1 MSTLIGHDETEM
13 DPIVNLELTIPIIDD
28 DDKKTDYEIS
38 LSSEKKKSANLP
50 PVRTPSTVWQ
60 HYEKVDDNGVHVY
73 TKCKYCD
80 KRYSKNCS
88 TTTLNDHWKKK
99 HLKIQPGGVGSIE
112 AAFNNA
118 SNTQSQAEDHADI
131 LDKLVNWVI
140 DDCQPFKVV
149 DGVLFREFI
158 ASLNSKFRVPS
169 RQTLRNKIDNKY
181 THYKNNIIKLFQEN
195 NSKIAFTS
203 DMWTSDTG
211 APYMVLTAHWINNE
225 WNLKHAIIAFQRFP
239 HPHTGLQIQKAIYKI
254 FQDFSITT
262 KALAI
267 TIDNGANQ
275 VAAMRL
281 LSTTLS
287 DELQIDF
294 KIIRCGAHSIALVVN
309 AGLGKFKPI
318 IDKVRAFIIEV
329 RKSPKKEQEL
339 ITFATNLNVK
349 YKKLIRDV
357 KTRWNS
363 TFLMLESFLNNKA
376 VIVSLISIGSNFAK
390 LDLNDDEW
398 KELQL
403 FCDFLKPFFEFTE
416 EMSGSKYPT
425 FGTLLLLLDHLLE
438 HITII
443 KNDTSI
449 PKWIKGIAKE
459 MQEKFRC
466 ISVNLYNSTATLA
479 LVLDPRYKTQI
490 LPNSVSVEDAKQLLL
505 EKFNSYQN
513 MEQTLIADDENEIK
527 EDNVGDKRKTSGIL
541 SRMIQKKRKF
551 NNLQSRNE
559 IMEYLAIPV
568 EPIDID
574 PCEWWKHHKVQ
585 YPLLEKIARDYICI
599 PATSVPSEQAFSK
612 SGELVYN

>member
-88 TTTLNDHWKKK
+88 TTTLNNHWKRK

-112 AAFNNA
+112 VAFNNA

-140 DDCQPFKVV
+140 DDCQPFKV
-149 DGVLFREFI
+149 
-158 ASLNSKFRVPS
+158 
-169 RQTLRNKIDNKY
+169 
-181 THYKNNIIKLFQEN
+181 EN

-329 RKSPKKEQEL
+329 CKSPKKEQEL

-443 KNDTSI
+443 KNDISI
-449 PKWIKGIAKE
+449 PK
-459 MQEKFRC
+459 
-466 ISVNLYNSTATLA
+466 
-479 LVLDPRYKTQI
+479 
-490 LPNSVSVEDAKQLLL
+490 
-505 EKFNSYQN
+505 
-513 MEQTLIADDENEIK
+513 
-527 EDNVGDKRKTSGIL
+527 
-541 SRMIQKKRKF
+541 
-551 NNLQSRNE
+551 
-559 IMEYLAIPV
+559 
-568 EPIDID
+568 
-574 PCEWWKHHKVQ
+574 
-585 YPLLEKIARDYICI
+585 
-599 PATSVPSEQAFSK
+599 
-612 SGELVYN
+612 

>member
-50 PVRTPSTVWQ
+50 PVRTPNTVWQ

-73 TKCKYCD
+73 TKC
-80 KRYSKNCS
+80 
-88 TTTLNDHWKKK
+88 
-99 HLKIQPGGVGSIE
+99 SIE

-118 SNTQSQAEDHADI
+118 SNAQSQAEDHADI

-140 DDCQPFKVV
+140 DDCQPFKVIL
-149 DGVLFREFI
+149 VLPIWF
-158 ASLNSKFRVPS
+158 L
-169 RQTLRNKIDNKY
+169 L
-181 THYKNNIIKLFQEN
+181 
-195 NSKIAFTS
+195 
-203 DMWTSDTG
+203 
-211 APYMVLTAHWINNE
+211 LTAYWINNE

-309 AGLGKFKPI
+309 AGLEKFKPI

-329 RKSPKKEQEL
+329 CKSPKKEQEL

-403 FCDFLKPFFEFTE
+403 F
-416 EMSGSKYPT
+416 Y
-425 FGTLLLLLDHLLE
+425 HLLE

-505 EKFNSYQN
+505 EKFNS
-513 MEQTLIADDENEIK
+513 
-527 EDNVGDKRKTSGIL
+527 
-541 SRMIQKKRKF
+541 
-551 NNLQSRNE
+551 
-559 IMEYLAIPV
+559 
-568 EPIDID
+568 
-574 PCEWWKHHKVQ
+574 
-585 YPLLEKIARDYICI
+585 
-599 PATSVPSEQAFSK
+599 
-612 SGELVYN
+612 